1 MRALRL
7 LAVAL
12 TLTLFYACGQDATPV
27 RTVEPPTGRAGL
39 PPPDQVVEDGTHVI
53 TAEGVK
59 KAEIVAERLLFY
71 NGEGKVYGDTIQVR
85 FFDDAGAPTS
95 TLTARSGELEQTTQE
110 MIAREEVVV
119 RGRDATIRTEELHYD
134 PSSDR
139 LTSEGRTEINQRGNV
154 IRGQGVVSDTALR
167 DIRIT
172 GGSAVLRSDPER
184 QERPAES
191 AEPTAGDRPDGR
203 SRERPGA
210 ATNDSI
216 PAESPA
222 PPRAIAV
229 PDDST

>member
-1 MRALRL
+1 MK
-7 LAVAL
+7 AVRGVATVL
-12 TLTLFYACGQDATPV
+12 ILFAACGQDATPV
-27 RTVEPPTGRAGL
+27 RTVEPPTGRSGL
-39 PPPDQVVEDGTHVI
+39 PTPDQVVEDGTHVI
-53 TAEGVK
+53 TVEGVK
-59 KAEIVAERLLFY
+59 KAEILAERLLFY

-95 TLTARSGELEQTTQE
+95 TLTARSGELEQATQE
-110 MIAREEVVV
+110 MIAREDVFV

-184 QERPAES
+184 QERPAEG
-191 AEPTAGDRPDGR
+191 AETTQADRPAGQTQA
-203 SRERPGA
+203 GA
-210 ATNDSI
+210 RAVSNDS
-216 PAESPA
+216 ASVESPA
-222 PPRAIAV
+222 PPRAVAV